1 MNGFSDEIDVYY
13 AMRKEACEK
22 CMEGNWLLLF
32 FFLASF
38 LPFTAFLCAWLVA
51 KHVYEPHLNYLN
63 SLPEPVDEEEKD
75 PLYEE
80 KYPIEEAESRARDD
94 DSDLDMNICKVE
106 DTTPD
111 GDVIMQYNKENEGF
125 TYWSDKKNIEYK
137 YLETVARKYVTEFR
151 CSDIYIDREQDIKNQ
166 VEKEEKEKKMAEERE
181 KMSAEDK
188 EDIDSDDDVF
198 AKLKP
203 KQKKT
208 TSKKSNIRAAVNA
221 NKYRY
226 QGKLKE
232 FIKHLE
238 EKKEKSENTKTKKK
252 MGFSDWKNMFSTAK

>member
-1 MNGFSDEIDVYY
+1 M
-13 AMRKEACEK
+13 
-22 CMEGNWLLLF
+22 
-32 FFLASF
+32 
-38 LPFTAFLCAWLVA
+38 
-51 KHVYEPHLNYLN
+51 YEPHLNYLN

-166 VEKEEKEKKMAEERE
+166 VEKEEEEKKMAEE
-181 KMSAEDK
+181 
-188 EDIDSDDDVF
+188 
-198 AKLKP
+198 
-203 KQKKT
+203 
-208 TSKKSNIRAAVNA
+208 
-221 NKYRY
+221 
-226 QGKLKE
+226 
-232 FIKHLE
+232 
-238 EKKEKSENTKTKKK
+238 
-252 MGFSDWKNMFSTAK
+252 